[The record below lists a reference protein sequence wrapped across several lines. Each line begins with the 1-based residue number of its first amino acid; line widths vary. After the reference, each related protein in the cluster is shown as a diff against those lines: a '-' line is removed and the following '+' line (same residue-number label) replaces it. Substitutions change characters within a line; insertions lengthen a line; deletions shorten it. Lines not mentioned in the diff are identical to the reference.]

1 MFNQKIK
8 YKLLLL
14 LCFAFLSYN
23 FRKPTIQMNGNNKKN
38 ILSTIHSVSNGEK
51 SIDIIKIFDFGNDRY
66 VAYLQNDTPSYIHF
80 KKDKIGNYRFQNAEY
95 GSNYEG
101 DINNENKVDS
111 NLQDFALP
119 IKYKG
124 NKPLPLK
131 ILAITNHY
139 NTVSKLSVRLV
150 NATGSTEKV
159 EIKVGRPS
167 AKIITMNKAS
177 NAFSL
182 ENRYF
187 DEHGKQID

>member
-1 MFNQKIK
+1 MINQKIK
-8 YKLLLL
+8 YTLLFL
-14 LCFAFLSYN
+14 LCLAFISYK
-23 FRKPTIQMNGNNKKN
+23 FVKPTLQMNGNNQKN
-38 ILSTIHSVSNGEK
+38 ILATIHSVTNGEK
-51 SIDIIKIFDFGNDRY
+51 LIEIIKVFDFGNDRY

-80 KKDKIGNYRFQNAEY
+80 KKDKIGNYRFLNAEY
-95 GSNYEG
+95 GSNIES
-101 DINNENKVDS
+101 DMKNENKIDS
-111 NLQDFALP
+111 NIQDFALP

-124 NKPLPLK
+124 DKPLPLK
-131 ILAITNHY
+131 ILVITNHY

-150 NATGSTEKV
+150 NGTGSTEKV

-167 AKIITMNKAS
+167 AKIITMDKAS